1 MRRVDALTCN
11 PCHPA
16 PATHRGRHLFR
27 PVDIDLYFQRFGY
40 FDRLIEAPPE
50 PGLEMVV
57 VIPCHDEPDLIACLD
72 SLWTCRP
79 PVAALEII
87 VVINSSE
94 TAPDDLRTRN
104 QKSWSEATD
113 WIHQHDDKQF
123 RVHLLHIPDL
133 PKKHAGV
140 GLARKIGMDEAVR
153 RLSATGHP
161 EGILICLDADCT
173 CDPDYLVAIE
183 ACFRDHPE
191 APGCSIYFEHPLE
204 GLFDPAI
211 YTAVAPYELHLRY
224 YVHGLRFARFPHAHH
239 TVGSS
244 MAVRANAY
252 CRQGGMNRRKAGED
266 FYFLQKIIPLGAFR
280 DITKTCVRP
289 SPRPSHRVPFGT
301 GKAVRDGIES
311 GTCATYPFQAFVDLK
326 QLFEQLPD
334 PARLSAGAWFPESL
348 PEPMTQFLA
357 TAGFDAA
364 LREIQ
369 DNTTSAETFR
379 KRFFNWFNGFL
390 AMKFIHFARDQF
402 YGPGA
407 ITDAPA
413 ELLNRFDPT
422 AHPDYANRTVPE
434 LLDAYRTLDR
444 TSVFQ
449 A

>member
-1 MRRVDALTCN
+1 MCRVDALTRN

-16 PATHRGRHLFR
+16 SATDCGKHSFR
-27 PVDIDLYFQRFGY
+27 SVDIDLYFQRFGY
-40 FDRLIEAPPE
+40 CDRQIEATPE
-50 PGLEMVV
+50 PGLAMVV
-57 VIPCHDEPDLIACLD
+57 VIPCHDEPDLITCLN
-72 SLWTCRP
+72 SLWTCRRP
-79 PVAALEII
+79 TAALEVI

-104 QKSWSEATD
+104 QNSWSEATD

-153 RLSATGHP
+153 RLSSTGHP
-161 EGILICLDADCT
+161 EGVLICLDADCT

-183 ACFRDHPE
+183 DCFRDHPE

-204 GLFDPAI
+204 GPLDPAI
-211 YTAVAPYELHLRY
+211 YKAVTPYELHLRY

-280 DITKTCVRP
+280 DITNTCVRP

-311 GTCATYPFQAFVDLK
+311 GTCVTYPFQAFIDLK

-334 PARLSAGAWFPESL
+334 PARLSVGDWFPESL
-348 PEPMTQFLA
+348 SDPMTQFLR
-357 TAGFDAA
+357 TAGFEAS

-369 DNTTSAETFR
+369 QNTSSAEAFR
-379 KRFFNWFNGFL
+379 KRFFTWFNGFL
-390 AMKFIHFARDQF
+390 AMKYIHFARDQF

-413 ELLNRFDPT
+413 ELLKRIQ
-422 AHPDYANRTVPE
+422 PDAQLESTNGAVAD
-434 LLDAYRTLDR
+434 LLNAYRALDR
-444 TSVFQ
+444 GLLR
-449 A
+449 